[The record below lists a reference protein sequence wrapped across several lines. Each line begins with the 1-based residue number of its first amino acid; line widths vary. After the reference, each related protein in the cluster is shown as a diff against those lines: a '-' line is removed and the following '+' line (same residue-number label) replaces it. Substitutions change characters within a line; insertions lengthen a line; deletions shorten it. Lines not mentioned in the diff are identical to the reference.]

1 MYHLILSKAW
11 LQSKQISKQRIIPGK
26 KKKDYFET
34 SERIKLPREDTN
46 FKHVWTEQKN
56 FKIHDAKTNCKE
68 KLINP

>member
-1 MYHLILSKAW
+1 MAAVKVDFKA
-11 LQSKQISKQRIIPGK
+11 KDNTRK